1 LKWIE
6 TRGGNEKISGT
17 PLRPSKFAGK
27 LFSLLRIFRAGA
39 MGCRLQA
46 YTMNNLSDRI
56 NAIEE
61 SATLAMA
68 AKAREFKNKGIDVI
82 TLSLGEPD
90 FKTPQHICEAA
101 KKAIDEGKYFAY
113 PPVAGYQDLRE
124 ALAAKYQKDNKVA
137 YKAEN
142 IVVSNGAKQSIAN
155 AMLALLNPHDEVIV
169 FSPYWVS
176 YDALVRLAEGTPVM
190 VKGQIENDFK
200 VTAAQLE
207 AAITSR
213 TKAIIFSSPCNP
225 TGTVFSRAELEAIA
239 KVVVKHNILAIADEI
254 YEHINFTGDQVS
266 IASFPGMLERTIT
279 VNGFAKGFAM
289 TGWRVGYIA
298 APKWIADGCNKV
310 QGQITSANCS
320 IAQRAALAAIT
331 GDIAPTNKM
340 VEEYHK
346 RREIVFGLLKDIPG
360 IKSNYPQGAFY
371 FFPDVSHYFGKSTG
385 DRKIS
390 NGDDFCLYMLEEAHV
405 SLVPGSAFGEDNCV
419 RLSYA
424 ASEKDL
430 REALKRMRESLAKLK

>member
-1 LKWIE
+1 MNKLSNRIE
-6 TRGGNEKISGT
+6 
-17 PLRPSKFAGK
+17 
-27 LFSLLRIFRAGA
+27 
-39 MGCRLQA
+39 
-46 YTMNNLSDRI
+46 
-56 NAIEE
+56 AIEE

-82 TLSLGEPD
+82 SLSLGEPD
-90 FKTPQHICEAA
+90 FKTPVHICDAA

-124 ALAAKYQKDNKVA
+124 ALAAKYQKENNVP

-155 AMLALLNPHDEVIV
+155 AMLALLNPGDEVVV
-169 FSPYWVS
+169 FSPFWVS
-176 YDALVRLAEGTPVM
+176 YDALVRLAEATPVM
-190 VKGQIENDFK
+190 IKGGIENDFK

-207 AAITSR
+207 AAITPK

-225 TGTVFSRAELEAIA
+225 TGTVFSKNELEAIA

-254 YEHINFTGDQVS
+254 YEHINFTGQQVS
-266 IASFPGMLERTIT
+266 IASFPGMFERTIT

-310 QGQITSANCS
+310 QGQVTSANCS

-331 GDIAPTNKM
+331 GDIVPTQKM
-340 VEEYHK
+340 VEEYKK
-346 RREIVFGLLKDIPG
+346 RRDIVYTLLKEIPG
-360 IKSNYPQGAFY
+360 VKANYPQGAFY
-371 FFPDVSHYFGKSTG
+371 FFPDVSHYYGKSNGSLTI
-385 DRKIS
+385 K
-390 NGDDFCLYMLEEAHV
+390 NGDDFCLIMLEKAHV
-405 SLVPGSAFGEDNCV
+405 SLVPGGAFGDENCV

-430 REALKRMRESLAKLK
+430 REALKRLKETLVQFK

>member
-1 LKWIE
+1 
-6 TRGGNEKISGT
+6 
-17 PLRPSKFAGK
+17 
-27 LFSLLRIFRAGA
+27 
-39 MGCRLQA
+39 
-46 YTMNNLSDRI
+46 MNKLSDRI
-56 NAIEE
+56 EAIQE

-82 TLSLGEPD
+82 SLSLGEPD

-101 KKAIDEGKYFAY
+101 KKAIDDGKYFAY

-124 ALAAKYQKDNKVA
+124 ALAAKYQKENNVP

-155 AMLALLNPHDEVIV
+155 AMLALLNPGDEVVV

-190 VKGQIENDFK
+190 IKGTIESDFK

-207 AAITSR
+207 AAV
-213 TKAIIFSSPCNP
+213 TKKTKMIIFSSPCNP
-225 TGTVFSRAELEAIA
+225 TGSVFSKKELEDIS
-239 KVVVKHNILAIADEI
+239 KVVVKHNLLAIADEI
-254 YEHINFTGDQVS
+254 YEHINFTGERVS
-266 IASFPGMLERTIT
+266 IATFPGMLERTIT

-310 QGQITSANCS
+310 QGQVTSANCS

-331 GDIAPTNKM
+331 GDITPTDKM
-340 VEEYHK
+340 VAEYK
-346 RREIVFGLLKDIPG
+346 SRREIVYNLLKEIPG
-360 IKSNYPQGAFY
+360 IKTNYPQGAFY
-371 FFPDVSHYFGKSTG
+371 FFPDVSAYFGKSDGSRTIK
-385 DRKIS
+385 DA
-390 NGDDFCLYMLEEAHV
+390 DDFSMFMLEKAHV
-405 SLVPGSAFGEDNCV
+405 SMVSGGAFGDENCV

-424 ASEKDL
+424 ASEKEL
-430 REALKRMRESLAKLK
+430 REAMKRMKEALATLK

>member
-1 LKWIE
+1 M
-6 TRGGNEKISGT
+6 N
-17 PLRPSKFAGK
+17 K
-27 LFSLLRIFRAGA
+27 LS
-39 MGCRLQA
+39 
-46 YTMNNLSDRI
+46 NRI

-82 TLSLGEPD
+82 SLSLGEPD
-90 FKTPQHICEAA
+90 FKTPAHICDAA

-124 ALAAKYQKDNKVA
+124 ALAAKYQKENKVP

-155 AMLALLNPHDEVIV
+155 AMLALLNPGDEVIV

-176 YDALVRLAEGTPVM
+176 YDALVRLAEATPVM
-190 VKGQIENDFK
+190 VKGGIENDFK
-200 VTAAQLE
+200 VTATQVE
-207 AAITSR
+207 AAVTSK

-225 TGTVFSRAELEAIA
+225 TGTVFTSKELEAIA
-239 KVVVKHNILAIADEI
+239 QVVVKHNILAIADEI
-254 YEHINFTGDQVS
+254 YEHINFTGEQVS

-310 QGQITSANCS
+310 QGQVTSANCS

-331 GDIAPTNKM
+331 GEIGPTNQM
-340 VEEYHK
+340 VAEYK
-346 RREIVFGLLKDIPG
+346 NRREIVYNLLKAMPG
-360 IKSNYPQGAFY
+360 IKCNYPQGAFY
-371 FFPDVSHYFGKSTG
+371 FFPDVSSYYGKSDGTMTI
-385 DRKIS
+385 K
-390 NGDDFCLYMLEEAHV
+390 NGDDFCLLMLEKAHV
-405 SLVPGSAFGEDNCV
+405 SMVPGGAFGDENCV

-430 REALKRMRESLAKLK
+430 REAMKRMREALATLK

>member
-1 LKWIE
+1 MI
-6 TRGGNEKISGT
+6 
-17 PLRPSKFAGK
+17 K
-27 LFSLLRIFRAGA
+27 LS
-39 MGCRLQA
+39 
-46 YTMNNLSDRI
+46 NRI

-82 TLSLGEPD
+82 SLSLGEPD

-101 KKAIDEGKYFAY
+101 KKAIDDGKYFSY

-124 ALAAKYQKDNKVA
+124 AIAAKYNKENNVP

-155 AMLALLNPHDEVIV
+155 VMLALLNPGDEVII
-169 FSPYWVS
+169 FTPYWVS
-176 YDALVRLAEGTPVM
+176 YDALVRLAEGKPVL
-190 VKGQIENDFK
+190 VSGTIEHDFK
-200 VTAAQLE
+200 VTAAQVE
-207 AAITSR
+207 KAITPK

-225 TGTVFSRAELEAIA
+225 TGSVFSRNELEDIA
-239 KVVVKHNILAIADEI
+239 AVVRKHEGLMIIADEI
-254 YEHINFTGDQVS
+254 YEHINFTGNQVS
-266 IASFPGMLERTIT
+266 IASLPGMFDHTIT

-298 APKWIADGCNKV
+298 APKWIADGSNKV

-320 IAQRAALAAIT
+320 IAQRAALAAIS
-331 GDIAPTNKM
+331 GDLGPTKKM
-340 VEEYHK
+340 VAEYHH
-346 RREIVFGLLKDIPG
+346 RRDVVYNLLKEIPG
-360 IKSNYPQGAFY
+360 VKANYPQGAFY
-371 FFPDVSHYFGKSTG
+371 FFPDVSYYYGKSDGERTI
-385 DRKIS
+385 K
-390 NGDDFCLYMLEEAHV
+390 NGDELCSWLLEKAHV
-405 SLVPGSAFGEDNCV
+405 SLVPGGAFGDENCV

-430 REALKRMRESLAKLK
+430 IEAMKRLKEALLRLK